1 MIYKLCEEVWWGNWQ
16 APAECVGQVGTII
29 NVAHSFSRRKGRNLY
44 WANLEKMQW
53 EVLYFRLA
61 KKDRMDIDDKYAA
74 VLSSF
79 VDSAVLLHKFP
90 ILTHC
95 QMGGHRGPTS
105 AIFVAWHLAGRKT
118 AALRNLHMEA
128 LRLFPRL
135 ANGSNY
141 YKSTLAYC
149 EAHSS

>member
-1 MIYKLCEEVWWGNWQ
+1 MIHKLTDRVWWGNWQ
-16 APAECVGQVGTII
+16 APVECLGQVGTII
-29 NVAHSFSRRKGRNLY
+29 NVAHSFSRRRGRNAY
-44 WANLEKMQW
+44 WANLEQVRWDVM
-53 EVLYFRLA
+53 YFRLA
-61 KKDRMDIDDKYAA
+61 KKDRMDIDEKYADA
-74 VLSSF
+74 LASV
-79 VDSAVLLHKFP
+79 VDSVSLLGKFP

-105 AIFVAWHLAGRKT
+105 AIFVAWHLAGRKQ

-149 EAHSS
+149 ESHSQ